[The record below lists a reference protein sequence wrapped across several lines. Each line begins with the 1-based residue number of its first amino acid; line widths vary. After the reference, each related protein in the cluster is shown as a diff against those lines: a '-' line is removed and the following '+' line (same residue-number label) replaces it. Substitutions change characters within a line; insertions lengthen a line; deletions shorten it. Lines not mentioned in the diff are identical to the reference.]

1 MSAPEPSPVVLV
13 TGGGSGI
20 GAAVATRLA
29 AAGWKVVICG
39 RRKDS
44 LQTVAE
50 RTGAEPIVCD
60 ISDATQVEALVDDVV
75 ARFGRLDGLVLNA
88 GVIASGKVG
97 DLPLDDWHNMVSINL
112 TGSFYAARACLPHLL
127 QSRGAVVS
135 VASEAAL
142 RASSEMSC
150 YSATKAALLM
160 LTQSLAVDYG
170 AEGLRANVVCPGW
183 TITEMA
189 DEEMASFGESRGLSV
204 DDAYGLITSLVPL
217 QRPAR
222 ADEVAAVIAF
232 LLSEDSSYVN
242 GVVIPVDG
250 GGIAVDPATV
260 LYDPRV
266 SVD

>member
-1 MSAPEPSPVVLV
+1 M
-13 TGGGSGI
+13 
-20 GAAVATRLA
+20 AARLS
-29 AAGWKVVICG
+29 AAGWVVIICG

-44 LQTVAE
+44 LDVVAK

-60 ISDATQVEALVDDVV
+60 ISDAAQVDALVNEIVS
-75 ARFGRLDGLVLNA
+75 RFGRLDGLVLNA

-97 DLPLDDWHNMVSINL
+97 DLSLDDWHNMVSINL
-112 TGSFYAARACLPHLL
+112 TGSFYVARSCLPHLL
-127 QSRGAVVS
+127 SSQGAVVS

-170 AEGLRANVVCPGW
+170 AQGLRANVVCPGW